1 MSLRIKPLRVIAD
14 LHGQVEVP
22 EPEIRTLSTGSIQ
35 TIWDTISSSK
45 RGQYLREG
53 RTVAQAQDLFA
64 EWFDGLPL
72 MERVRL
78 EQENGLDGNIFF
90 PLQIQLQIQR
100 TDIFH
105 SYVYEWTSPGR
116 EESRCEMVVNFPE
129 RNSSTSAAA
138 PKGRKSGILS
148 PERARRR
155 ADFCVRRAM
164 SMQQA
169 FGVFSPLEIT
179 LWHLDAPKTLAD
191 PIRINSGYTEFPES
205 GRKRRIVIYRREELL
220 KVLTHEMI
228 HALGLDGNQNDTGHS
243 RRLTDRFCL
252 CDRSDTTMTRPEEAY
267 TDAWAIIIN
276 AHLRGTPIREEQIHC
291 VEQCASLLVWFGFR
305 SVEDFERATSP
316 TGSGCVPQ
324 TTSLLSYYVLKS
336 ALLSNLE
343 TFVRSFPEVW
353 IDHPLFARVT
363 EKSLDRAAWRQEV
376 RNAAAGMTR
385 DKLRGRTMRMS
396 VTLS

>member
-1 MSLRIKPLRVIAD
+1 MSAIKPLREIAR
-14 LHGQVEVP
+14 LLSLVKVP
-22 EPEIRTLSTGSIQ
+22 EPEIRTLSTGEIQ

-53 RTVAQAQDLFA
+53 RTVTQAQDLFA
-64 EWFDGLPL
+64 EWFDGLSL

-78 EQENGLDGNIFF
+78 EQENDLDGNIFF

-100 TDIFH
+100 TDIFR
-105 SYVYEWTSPGR
+105 SYVYKWEASDGSKGGR
-116 EESRCEMVVNFPE
+116 CQMVINFPE
-129 RNSSTSAAA
+129 RSS
-138 PKGRKSGILS
+138 
-148 PERARRR
+148 ERARRR
-155 ADFCVRRAM
+155 ADFCLRRVMA
-164 SMQQA
+164 MQQA

-276 AHLRGTPIREEQIHC
+276 AHLRGTPIQEEQIHC
-291 VEQCASLLVWFGFR
+291 VTQCASLLVWFGFH

-363 EKSLDRAAWRQEV
+363 EASLDRAAWRQEV